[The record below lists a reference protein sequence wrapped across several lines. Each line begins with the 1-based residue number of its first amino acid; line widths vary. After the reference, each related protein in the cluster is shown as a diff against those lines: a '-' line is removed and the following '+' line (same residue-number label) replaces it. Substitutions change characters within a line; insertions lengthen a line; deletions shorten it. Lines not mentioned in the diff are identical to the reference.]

1 MPDVQ
6 EVFRMSTQKVRPD
19 PGALERQQDQQRRH
33 TSEAQGRRLRPGC
46 GPLRRDRGVGVRAAV
61 DSSERRNVGTQP
73 SRSTATVPV
82 REPIG
87 IVTSD
92 GSTCSIEM
100 TAQRIEPGFVAFE
113 ADNDTDERAM
123 FDSWVLSEGYTFAA
137 FERAVRRRDVR
148 FAEEGKAGGAWP
160 SEDEV
165 TYLRSD
171 VIPAHSSEIIAVPMS
186 AWAGT
191 PSRASSWYQGG
202 LACTG
207 SPDRS
212 MFHRRG
218 SPSRKGESSCG

>member
-6 EVFRMSTQKVRPD
+6 EVFRVATQKVRPD

-33 TSEAQGRRLRPGC
+33 TTRRKAGAYALAAA
-46 GPLRRDRGVGVRAAV
+46 LFAAIAVFAVRAAV
-61 DSSERRNVGTQP
+61 DSSEPKDVGTQP
-73 SRSTATVPV
+73 SRSTPTVPA

-87 IVTSD
+87 TVTSD

-137 FERAVRRRDVR
+137 FERAVRRDVQ
-148 FAEEGKAGGAWP
+148 FAEDGKARGAWP

-186 AWAGT
+186 AGRYAITCLKPYEGLGLRPYGIAGPIDV
-191 PSRASSWYQGG
+191 PS
-202 LACTG
+202 
-207 SPDRS
+207 P
-212 MFHRRG
+212 
-218 SPSRKGESSCG
+218 